1 MQNVIRIG
9 DWSQMNWVP
18 EWIWEVEFNLVLYT
32 VILHSQII
40 QERSQ
45 ITPDHPQNFQKSPI
59 WDVFVNLQLFVT
71 RTPPRKFFTGPPPQ
85 IRVGLESKY
94 TDPKQI
100 LTYLVFIQVANPSIR
115 LQLSWPEPSEWTS
128 LVERL
133 TWCFRKGARCQF
145 LQRFPVAV

>member
-1 MQNVIRIG
+1 MQNAIRIW

-18 EWIWEVEFNLVLYT
+18 EWFWELEFNLVLHT
-32 VILHSQII
+32 VILHSHII
-40 QERSQ
+40 QERPQ
-45 ITPDHPQNFQKSPI
+45 ITPDHPRTSREKNLGRICKPTG
-59 WDVFVNLQLFVT
+59 VFT
-71 RTPPRKFFTGPPPQ
+71 RPPLRKFFTGPPPQ
-85 IRVGLESKY
+85 IRVGFESKY

-115 LQLSWPEPSEWTS
+115 LQLSWPKPSEWTS
-128 LVERL
+128 LVEIL